1 MLSPHR
7 MTAFFIGAANRTV
20 KIKSISIRLILSTN
34 FTAFLK
40 TPEQT
45 SPLRGMKMY
54 PAISILILLLLPLV
68 MEAQRN
74 QQEQEEYYK
83 DLVQFS
89 GAVVT
94 GDSLHPVAFTHIID
108 RNTGFG
114 TISDY
119 YGYFSFVARK
129 GDTITF
135 SAIGFKKGRFV
146 IPDTI
151 HSNRYTMFQV
161 MTSDTVYLSETVIYP
176 WPTKEQF
183 KEAFLNIKIP
193 DDDLEIARKNL
204 DRYELY
210 VRAQEMPMDGSMNY
224 RNYID
229 QTVSKLYYA
238 GQTQPISLLN
248 PFAWAQFIQAWQD
261 GKFKR
266 KER

>member
-1 MLSPHR
+1 M
-7 MTAFFIGAANRTV
+7 
-20 KIKSISIRLILSTN
+20 KTN
-34 FTAFLK
+34 PVIWF
-40 TPEQT
+40 
-45 SPLRGMKMY
+45 
-54 PAISILILLLLPLV
+54 ILLLCLPVLV
-68 MEAQRN
+68 NAQRTRE
-74 QQEQEEYYK
+74 EQEEYYK

-108 RNTGFG
+108 HNTGFG

-135 SAIGFKKGRFV
+135 SAVGFKKGRFV

-151 HSNRYTMFQV
+151 HNNRYTMFQV

-183 KEAFLNIKIP
+183 KEAFLNLDIP

-210 VRAQEMPMDGSMNY
+210 VRAEAMPMDGSMNY

-248 PFAWAQFIQAWQD
+248 PFAWAQFIKAWQD

-266 KER
+266 KDR

>member
-1 MLSPHR
+1 MKIYPVIG
-7 MTAFFIGAANRTV
+7 FI
-20 KIKSISIRLILSTN
+20 L
-34 FTAFLK
+34 FLFI
-40 TPEQT
+40 
-45 SPLRGMKMY
+45 PL
-54 PAISILILLLLPLV
+54 L
-68 MEAQRN
+68 MEAQKDQQHN
-74 QQEQEEYYK
+74 QEYYK

-108 RNTGFG
+108 HNTNFG

-129 GDTITF
+129 GDSITF
-135 SAIGFKKGRFV
+135 SAIGFKKGMFI

-151 HSNRYTMFQV
+151 QNNRYTMFQV
-161 MTSDTVYLSETVIYP
+161 MATDTIYLNETVIYP

-183 KEAFLNIKIP
+183 KEAFLGLDIP

-204 DRYELY
+204 ERYELY
-210 VRAQEMPMDGSMNY
+210 VRAEAMPMDGSMNY

-229 QTVSKLYYA
+229 QTVNKLYYA

-248 PFAWAQFIQAWQD
+248 PFAWAQFIKAWQD

-266 KER
+266 KDH

>member
-1 MLSPHR
+1 M
-7 MTAFFIGAANRTV
+7 
-20 KIKSISIRLILSTN
+20 ILPV
-34 FTAFLK
+34 FTHAQK
-40 TPEQT
+40 EQQD
-45 SPLRGMKMY
+45 RK
-54 PAISILILLLLPLV
+54 
-68 MEAQRN
+68 
-74 QQEQEEYYK
+74 EYYK
-83 DLVQFS
+83 NLVQFS

-108 RNTGFG
+108 HKTGFG

-119 YGYFSFVARK
+119 YGYFSFVANK
-129 GDTITF
+129 GDSITF
-135 SAIGFKKGRFV
+135 SAIGFKKGLFV

-151 HSNRYTMFQV
+151 HNNRYTMFQV

-183 KEAFLNIKIP
+183 KEAFLKLDIP

-210 VRAQEMPMDGSMNY
+210 VRAQAMPMDGSMNY

-248 PFAWAQFIQAWQD
+248 PFAWAQFIKAWED

-266 KER
+266 KDK

>member
-1 MLSPHR
+1 MKIYPLIGFILFLIIP
-7 MTAFFIGAANRTV
+7 FF
-20 KIKSISIRLILSTN
+20 
-34 FTAFLK
+34 
-40 TPEQT
+40 
-45 SPLRGMKMY
+45 
-54 PAISILILLLLPLV
+54 
-68 MEAQRN
+68 MEAQKDQQHN
-74 QQEQEEYYK
+74 QEYYK
-83 DLVQFS
+83 GLVQFS

-94 GDSLHPVAFTHIID
+94 GDSLHPVPFTHIID
-108 RNTGFG
+108 HKTSFG

-129 GDTITF
+129 GDSITF
-135 SAIGFKKGRFV
+135 SAVGFKKGLFI

-151 HSNRYTMFQV
+151 QSNRYTLFQV
-161 MTSDTVYLSETVIYP
+161 MATDTIYLNETVIYP

-183 KEAFLNIKIP
+183 KEAFLALELA

-204 DRYELY
+204 DRYDLY
-210 VRAQEMPMDGSMNY
+210 VRGEVMPMDGSMNY

-248 PFAWAQFIQAWQD
+248 PFAWAQFIKAWQD

-266 KER
+266 KEQ

>member
-1 MLSPHR
+1 MKIYPVIG
-7 MTAFFIGAANRTV
+7 FI
-20 KIKSISIRLILSTN
+20 L
-34 FTAFLK
+34 FLLM
-40 TPEQT
+40 
-45 SPLRGMKMY
+45 PL
-54 PAISILILLLLPLV
+54 L
-68 MEAQRN
+68 MEAQKDQQHN
-74 QQEQEEYYK
+74 QEYYK

-94 GDSLHPVAFTHIID
+94 GDSLHPVSFTHIID
-108 RNTGFG
+108 HNTHFG

-135 SAIGFKKGRFV
+135 SAIGFKKAMFI

-151 HSNRYTMFQV
+151 QNNRYTMFQV
-161 MTSDTVYLSETVIYP
+161 MANDTIYLNETVIYP

-183 KEAFLNIKIP
+183 KEAFLNLDIP
-193 DDDLEIARKNL
+193 DDDLEIARQNL
-204 DRYELY
+204 ERYELY
-210 VRAQEMPMDGSMNY
+210 VRAEAMPMDGSMNY

-229 QTVSKLYYA
+229 QTVDKLYYA

-248 PFAWAQFIQAWQD
+248 PFAWAQFIKAWQD

-266 KER
+266 KDH

>member
-1 MLSPHR
+1 M
-7 MTAFFIGAANRTV
+7 
-20 KIKSISIRLILSTN
+20 KIYPVISLTL
-34 FTAFLK
+34 FLL
-40 TPEQT
+40 TP
-45 SPLRGMKMY
+45 
-54 PAISILILLLLPLV
+54 LL
-68 MEAQRN
+68 MEAQKDQQHN
-74 QQEQEEYYK
+74 QDYYK
-83 DLVQFS
+83 DIVQFS

-108 RNTGFG
+108 HNTGFG

-129 GDTITF
+129 GDSISF
-135 SAIGFKKGRFV
+135 SAIGFKKGSFI

-151 HSNRYTMFQV
+151 RNNRYAMFQV
-161 MTSDTVYLSETVIYP
+161 MATDTIYLNETVIYP

-183 KEAFLNIKIP
+183 KEAFLSLDIP

-204 DRYELY
+204 DRYDLA
-210 VRAQEMPMDGSMNY
+210 VRAEAMPMDGSMNY

-248 PFAWAQFIQAWQD
+248 PFAWAQFIKAWQD

-266 KER
+266 KDH

>member
-1 MLSPHR
+1 MKIYHLTGFILFLFLP
-7 MTAFFIGAANRTV
+7 FFMNAQI
-20 KIKSISIRLILSTN
+20 
-34 FTAFLK
+34 
-40 TPEQT
+40 EQ
-45 SPLRGMKMY
+45 
-54 PAISILILLLLPLV
+54 
-68 MEAQRN
+68 QD
-74 QQEQEEYYK
+74 QQEYYK

-94 GDSLHPVAFTHIID
+94 GDSLHPVPFTHIID
-108 RNTGFG
+108 HNTSFG

-129 GDTITF
+129 GDSITF
-135 SAIGFKKGRFV
+135 SAVGFKKGLFV

-151 HSNRYTMFQV
+151 KNSRYTLFQV
-161 MTSDTVYLSETVIYP
+161 MNTDTIYLNETVIYP

-183 KEAFLNIKIP
+183 KEAFLALELE
-193 DDDLEIARKNL
+193 DDDMEIARKNL
-204 DRYELY
+204 DRYDLS
-210 VRAQEMPMDGSMNY
+210 VRAEAMPMDGNMNY

-248 PFAWAQFIQAWQD
+248 PFAWAQFIKAWQD

-266 KER
+266 KEQ

>member
-1 MLSPHR
+1 M
-7 MTAFFIGAANRTV
+7 
-20 KIKSISIRLILSTN
+20 KI
-34 FTAFLK
+34 
-40 TPEQT
+40 
-45 SPLRGMKMY
+45 Y
-54 PAISILILLLLPLV
+54 PVVIICLFILLPVLIN
-68 MEAQRN
+68 AQRT
-74 QQEQEEYYK
+74 QEEQEKYYR

-94 GDSLHPVAFTHIID
+94 GDSLRPISFTHIID
-108 RNTGFG
+108 HNTGYG

-129 GDTITF
+129 GDTISF
-135 SAIGFKKGRFV
+135 SAVGFKKGQFI

-151 HSNRYTMFQV
+151 HNNRYTMFQV
-161 MTSDTVYLSETVIYP
+161 MTSDTVYLTETVIYP

-183 KEAFLNIKIP
+183 KEAFLSLEIP

-204 DRYELY
+204 ERYELY
-210 VRAQEMPMDGSMNY
+210 VRAQAMPMDGSMNY

-266 KER
+266 KDK

>member
-1 MLSPHR
+1 M
-7 MTAFFIGAANRTV
+7 
-20 KIKSISIRLILSTN
+20 KIYPVLIL
-34 FTAFLK
+34 FPVL
-40 TPEQT
+40 
-45 SPLRGMKMY
+45 LI
-54 PAISILILLLLPLV
+54 PAMLA
-68 MEAQRN
+68 AQLNDPDR
-74 QQEQEEYYK
+74 EEYYR

-94 GDSLHPVAFTHIID
+94 GDSLHPVSFTHIID
-108 RNTGFG
+108 HNTGFG
-114 TISDY
+114 TICDY

-151 HSNRYTMFQV
+151 QNNRYTMFQV

-183 KEAFLNIKIP
+183 KEAFLNLEIP

-210 VRAQEMPMDGSMNY
+210 VRAEAMPMDGSMNY

-248 PFAWAQFIQAWQD
+248 PFAWAQFIKAWQD

-266 KER
+266 KKK

>member
-1 MLSPHR
+1 MKRYP
-7 MTAFFIGAANRTV
+7 V
-20 KIKSISIRLILSTN
+20 ILT
-34 FTAFLK
+34 TLV
-40 TPEQT
+40 
-45 SPLRGMKMY
+45 
-54 PAISILILLLLPLV
+54 ILTTGSLYAQDE
-68 MEAQRN
+68 MEN
-74 QQEQEEYYK
+74 KEEYYRG
-83 DLVQFS
+83 LVQFS

-94 GDSLHPVAFTHIID
+94 GDSLKPVPFTHIID
-108 RNTGFG
+108 KKTGYG
-114 TISDY
+114 TICDY
-119 YGYFSFVARK
+119 YGYFSFVAHK
-129 GDTITF
+129 ADTITF
-135 SAIGFKKGRFV
+135 SAIGFKKGVFV

-151 HSNRYTMFQV
+151 HNNRYTMFQV

-183 KEAFLNIKIP
+183 KEAFLKLEIP

-210 VRAQEMPMDGSMNY
+210 VRSEAIPMDGSMNY

-248 PFAWAQFIQAWQD
+248 PFAWAQFFQAWQD

-266 KER
+266 KDK

>member
-1 MLSPHR
+1 M
-7 MTAFFIGAANRTV
+7 
-20 KIKSISIRLILSTN
+20 SIN
-34 FTAFLK
+34 
-40 TPEQT
+40 PV
-45 SPLRGMKMY
+45 
-54 PAISILILLLLPLV
+54 ISFILLLLLPV
-68 MEAQRN
+68 FMEAQRN
-74 QQEQEEYYK
+74 QEDQAEYYRN
-83 DLVQFS
+83 LVQFS

-108 RNTGFG
+108 RNTGYG

-135 SAIGFKKGRFV
+135 SSVGFKKGLFV

-151 HSNRYTMFQV
+151 HNNRYTMFQV
-161 MTSDTVYLSETVIYP
+161 MTSDTIYLSETVIYP

-183 KEAFLNIKIP
+183 KEAFLKLDIP

-210 VRAQEMPMDGSMNY
+210 VRAEAMPMDGSMNY

-266 KER
+266 KDK

>member
-1 MLSPHR
+1 M
-7 MTAFFIGAANRTV
+7 
-20 KIKSISIRLILSTN
+20 SINPIISLIP
-34 FTAFLK
+34 F
-40 TPEQT
+40 
-45 SPLRGMKMY
+45 
-54 PAISILILLLLPLV
+54 LLLPV
-68 MEAQRN
+68 IMEAQRN
-74 QQEQEEYYK
+74 QEDQEEYYK
-83 DLVQFS
+83 NLVQFS

-135 SAIGFKKGRFV
+135 SAIGFKKGKFV

-151 HSNRYTMFQV
+151 RNNRYTMFQV
-161 MTSDTVYLSETVIYP
+161 MTSDTIYLTETVIYP

-183 KEAFLNIKIP
+183 KEAFLKLDIP

-210 VRAQEMPMDGSMNY
+210 VRAEAMPMDGSMNY

-248 PFAWAQFIQAWQD
+248 PFAWAQFIKAWQD

-266 KER
+266 KDR

>member
-1 MLSPHR
+1 M
-7 MTAFFIGAANRTV
+7 
-20 KIKSISIRLILSTN
+20 KIYLVII
-34 FTAFLK
+34 FA
-40 TPEQT
+40 
-45 SPLRGMKMY
+45 
-54 PAISILILLLLPLV
+54 LILLIPGSIY
-68 MEAQRN
+68 AQRN
-74 QQEQEEYYK
+74 QEEQEKYYR

-94 GDSLHPVAFTHIID
+94 GDSLRPVSFAHIID
-108 RNTGFG
+108 HNTGFG

-135 SAIGFKKGRFV
+135 SAIGFKKGSFV

-151 HSNRYTMFQV
+151 QNNRYTMFQV

-183 KEAFLNIKIP
+183 KEAFLKLEIP

-210 VRAQEMPMDGSMNY
+210 VRSQAMPMDGSMNY
-224 RNYID
+224 RHYID

-266 KER
+266 KDR

>member
-1 MLSPHR
+1 M
-7 MTAFFIGAANRTV
+7 
-20 KIKSISIRLILSTN
+20 KIYPVISLTL
-34 FTAFLK
+34 FLL
-40 TPEQT
+40 TP
-45 SPLRGMKMY
+45 
-54 PAISILILLLLPLV
+54 LL
-68 MEAQRN
+68 MEAQKDQQHN
-74 QQEQEEYYK
+74 QDYYK
-83 DLVQFS
+83 DIVQFS

-108 RNTGFG
+108 HNTGFG

-129 GDTITF
+129 GDTISF
-135 SAIGFKKGRFV
+135 SAIGFKKGLFI

-151 HSNRYTMFQV
+151 RNNRYAMFQV
-161 MTSDTVYLSETVIYP
+161 MATDTIYLNATVIYP

-183 KEAFLNIKIP
+183 KEAFLNLDIP

-210 VRAQEMPMDGSMNY
+210 VRAEAMPMDGSMNY

-229 QTVSKLYYA
+229 QTVSRLYYA
-238 GQTQPISLLN
+238 GQTQPINLLN
-248 PFAWAQFIQAWQD
+248 PFAWAQFIKAWKD

-266 KER
+266 KDH

>member
-1 MLSPHR
+1 MKIYPVIG
-7 MTAFFIGAANRTV
+7 FI
-20 KIKSISIRLILSTN
+20 L
-34 FTAFLK
+34 FLFM
-40 TPEQT
+40 
-45 SPLRGMKMY
+45 PLF
-54 PAISILILLLLPLV
+54 
-68 MEAQRN
+68 MEAQKDPQHN
-74 QQEQEEYYK
+74 QEYYK

-108 RNTGFG
+108 HNTHFG

-129 GDTITF
+129 GDSITF
-135 SAIGFKKGRFV
+135 SAVGFKKGMFI

-151 HSNRYTMFQV
+151 QNNRYTMFQV
-161 MTSDTVYLSETVIYP
+161 MATDTIYLNETVIYP

-183 KEAFLNIKIP
+183 KEAFLSLDIP

-204 DRYELY
+204 ERYELY
-210 VRAQEMPMDGSMNY
+210 VRAEAMPMDGSMNY

-229 QTVSKLYYA
+229 QTVNKLYYA

-248 PFAWAQFIQAWQD
+248 PFAWAQFIKAWQD

-266 KER
+266 KDH

>member
-1 MLSPHR
+1 M
-7 MTAFFIGAANRTV
+7 
-20 KIKSISIRLILSTN
+20 KI
-34 FTAFLK
+34 
-40 TPEQT
+40 
-45 SPLRGMKMY
+45 Y
-54 PAISILILLLLPLV
+54 PIIIFALLLLLPAIHN
-68 MEAQRN
+68 AQRT
-74 QQEQEEYYK
+74 QEEQEQYYK

-94 GDSLHPVAFTHIID
+94 GDSLRPVAYTHIID

-135 SAIGFKKGRFV
+135 SAIGFKKGTFI

-161 MTSDTVYLSETVIYP
+161 MATDTVYLTETVIYP

-183 KEAFLNIKIP
+183 KEAFLNVKIP

-204 DRYELY
+204 ERYELY
-210 VRAQEMPMDGSMNY
+210 VRAQAMPMDGSMNY

-229 QTVSKLYYA
+229 QTTSKLYYA

-261 GKFKR
+261 GKFK
-266 KER
+266 KKDK

>member
-1 MLSPHR
+1 MLP
-7 MTAFFIGAANRTV
+7 V
-20 KIKSISIRLILSTN
+20 LIN
-34 FTAFLK
+34 
-40 TPEQT
+40 
-45 SPLRGMKMY
+45 
-54 PAISILILLLLPLV
+54 
-68 MEAQRN
+68 AQRT
-74 QQEQEEYYK
+74 QEEQEQYYK

-89 GAVVT
+89 GAVVS
-94 GDSLHPVAFTHIID
+94 GDSLRPVAFTHIID
-108 RNTGFG
+108 RKTGFG

-135 SAIGFKKGRFV
+135 SAVGFKKAFFV

-151 HSNRYTMFQV
+151 RNNRYTMFQV

-183 KEAFLNIKIP
+183 KEAFLKLDIP
-193 DDDLEIARKNL
+193 DDDYEIARKNL
-204 DRYELY
+204 ERFELY
-210 VRAQEMPMDGSMNY
+210 ARGQAMPMDGSMNY

-248 PFAWAQFIQAWQD
+248 PFAWAQFIKAWQD

-266 KER
+266 KDK

>member
-1 MLSPHR
+1 M
-7 MTAFFIGAANRTV
+7 
-20 KIKSISIRLILSTN
+20 KIYPVISLTL
-34 FTAFLK
+34 FLL
-40 TPEQT
+40 TP
-45 SPLRGMKMY
+45 
-54 PAISILILLLLPLV
+54 LL
-68 MEAQRN
+68 MEAQKDQQHN
-74 QQEQEEYYK
+74 QDYYK
-83 DLVQFS
+83 DIVQFS

-108 RNTGFG
+108 HNTGFG

-129 GDTITF
+129 GDTISF
-135 SAIGFKKGRFV
+135 SASGFKKGSFI

-151 HSNRYTMFQV
+151 RNNRYAMFQV
-161 MTSDTVYLSETVIYP
+161 MATDTIYLNATVIYP

-183 KEAFLNIKIP
+183 KEAFLNLDIP

-210 VRAQEMPMDGSMNY
+210 VRAVAMPMDGSMNY

-229 QTVSKLYYA
+229 QTVGKLYYA
-238 GQTQPISLLN
+238 GQTQPINLLN
-248 PFAWAQFIQAWQD
+248 PFAWAQFIKAWKD

-266 KER
+266 KDH

>member
-1 MLSPHR
+1 MKLSRYLALH
-7 MTAFFIGAANRTV
+7 
-20 KIKSISIRLILSTN
+20 
-34 FTAFLK
+34 
-40 TPEQT
+40 
-45 SPLRGMKMY
+45 
-54 PAISILILLLLPLV
+54 LLLIMPFV
-68 MEAQRN
+68 AFTQPVDTER
-74 QQEQEEYYK
+74 EEYYK
-83 DLVQFS
+83 GLVQFS

-94 GDSLHPVAFTHIID
+94 GDSLKPVPFTHIID
-108 RNTGFG
+108 KNTGFG

-119 YGYFSFVARK
+119 YGYFSFVANK

-135 SAIGFKKGRFV
+135 SSVGFKKSSFV

-151 HSNRYTMFQV
+151 HNNRYTMFKI
-161 MTSDTVYLSETVIYP
+161 MTADTIYLSETVIYP

-183 KEAFLNIKIP
+183 KEAFLKLDIP

-210 VRAQEMPMDGSMNY
+210 VRSEAIPMDGSMNY

-248 PFAWAQFIQAWQD
+248 PFAWAQFFQAWQD

-266 KER
+266 KDR

>member
-1 MLSPHR
+1 MKIYPVTSLI
-7 MTAFFIGAANRTV
+7 FF
-20 KIKSISIRLILSTN
+20 
-34 FTAFLK
+34 
-40 TPEQT
+40 
-45 SPLRGMKMY
+45 
-54 PAISILILLLLPLV
+54 LLLPLL

-74 QQEQEEYYK
+74 QKDQEAYYM

-94 GDSLHPVAFTHIID
+94 GDSLRPVSFTHIID
-108 RNTGFG
+108 HNTGFG

-135 SAIGFKKGRFV
+135 SAVGFKKARFI

-151 HSNRYTMFQV
+151 HDNRYTMFQV
-161 MTSDTVYLSETVIYP
+161 MTSDTIYLSETVIYP

-183 KEAFLNIKIP
+183 REAFLKLDIP

-210 VRAQEMPMDGSMNY
+210 VRAEAMPMDGSMNY

-266 KER
+266 KDR

>member
-1 MLSPHR
+1 MR
-7 MTAFFIGAANRTV
+7 
-20 KIKSISIRLILSTN
+20 RLPYTLFAMI
-34 FTAFLK
+34 
-40 TPEQT
+40 
-45 SPLRGMKMY
+45 
-54 PAISILILLLLPLV
+54 ILLPVLV
-68 MEAQRN
+68 KAQRT
-74 QQEQEEYYK
+74 QEEQEKYYK

-94 GDSLHPVAFTHIID
+94 GDSLHPISFANIID
-108 RNTGFG
+108 HKTGFG

-129 GDTITF
+129 GDSITF
-135 SAIGFKKGRFV
+135 SAIGFKKGHFI

-151 HSNRYTMFQV
+151 HNNRYTMFQV

-183 KEAFLNIKIP
+183 KEAFLSLEIP

-204 DRYELY
+204 ERYELY
-210 VRAQEMPMDGSMNY
+210 VRAEAMPMDGSMNY

-229 QTVSKLYYA
+229 QTVNKLYYA

-248 PFAWAQFIQAWQD
+248 PFAWAQFIKAWEE

-266 KER
+266 KKQ

>member
-1 MLSPHR
+1 M
-7 MTAFFIGAANRTV
+7 
-20 KIKSISIRLILSTN
+20 KIYPVISLTL
-34 FTAFLK
+34 FLL
-40 TPEQT
+40 TP
-45 SPLRGMKMY
+45 
-54 PAISILILLLLPLV
+54 LL
-68 MEAQRN
+68 MEAQKDQQHN
-74 QQEQEEYYK
+74 QDYYK
-83 DLVQFS
+83 DIVQFS

-94 GDSLHPVAFTHIID
+94 SDSLHPVAFTHIID
-108 RNTGFG
+108 HNTGFG

-129 GDTITF
+129 GDTISF
-135 SAIGFKKGRFV
+135 SAFGFKKGSFI

-151 HSNRYTMFQV
+151 RNNRYAMFQV
-161 MTSDTVYLSETVIYP
+161 MATDTIYLNETVIYP

-183 KEAFLNIKIP
+183 KEAFLNLDIP

-210 VRAQEMPMDGSMNY
+210 VRAEAMPMDGSMNY

-238 GQTQPISLLN
+238 GQTQPINLLN
-248 PFAWAQFIQAWQD
+248 PFAWAQFIKAWQD

-266 KER
+266 KDH

>member
-1 MLSPHR
+1 M
-7 MTAFFIGAANRTV
+7 
-20 KIKSISIRLILSTN
+20 KIHPVIY
-34 FTAFLK
+34 FT
-40 TPEQT
+40 
-45 SPLRGMKMY
+45 
-54 PAISILILLLLPLV
+54 LLTLLPLLT
-68 MEAQRN
+68 EAQRT
-74 QQEQEEYYK
+74 QEDHEAYYK

-108 RNTGFG
+108 HNTGFG

-135 SAIGFKKGRFV
+135 SAIGFKKGKFV

-151 HSNRYTMFQV
+151 HNNRYTMFQV
-161 MTSDTVYLSETVIYP
+161 MTSDTIYLSETVIYP

-183 KEAFLNIKIP
+183 KEAFLKLEIP

-210 VRAQEMPMDGSMNY
+210 VRAQAMPMDGNMNY

-266 KER
+266 KDK